1 MRWAG
6 HVVCMGKMMDA
17 CSVVVG
23 KLVRKRKLGRPRHKW
38 EYKVKMELEEREGTV
53 GCNDLSQESNR

>member
-1 MRWAG
+1 
-6 HVVCMGKMMDA
+6 MDA

-38 EYKVKMELEEREGTV
+38 EYKVKIDLKKEKGPWAVMICLRIGT
-53 GCNDLSQESNR
+53 GDGRL